1 VANEDGLE
9 PNRPAE
15 EMRAQRPAQG
25 GETRPRRAAR
35 SEETPDMAEQ
45 AAQLFEVAP
54 GITGIDT
61 RMVGRSKVTAA
72 YLVSA
77 ERPALIETG
86 PSRSIG
92 AVEEGLDAIGIG
104 RESLA
109 HVVVS
114 HIHLDHAGGA
124 GDLLSRYPNATLW
137 AHERGVPHLAD
148 PTRLLA
154 STIRAYGED
163 RVASMF
169 GAPRPVPAER
179 LRPLSEGTQ
188 LDLGGRVLEVMN
200 APGHARHE
208 VFVRDRDTG
217 ALFTGDGFGVLL
229 PDVGILRPAAPPPEF
244 DLELA
249 TDSIRRACQGG
260 PSMLVFSHFGAVH
273 DVEETCELAVDRLHA
288 WTDAVRRALQDR
300 AKPADV
306 ADVAEVLRESTAGE
320 TEAAAAAGL
329 DVGRYEFL
337 SSYELNAAGIL
348 RYLTQRAAGR

>member
-1 VANEDGLE
+1 MSDTED
-9 PNRPAE
+9 
-15 EMRAQRPAQG
+15 
-25 GETRPRRAAR
+25 RAA
-35 SEETPDMAEQ
+35 
-45 AAQLFEVAP
+45 EVFDVGP

-72 YLVSA
+72 YLIVA
-77 ERPALIETG
+77 DRPALIETG
-86 PSRSIG
+86 PARSVA
-92 AVEEGLDAIGIG
+92 AVQKGLDALGVG
-104 RESLA
+104 REDLA
-109 HVVVS
+109 HVIVS

-124 GDLLSRYPNATLW
+124 GDLLDRYPNATLW

-154 STIRAYGED
+154 STIRAYGEE

-169 GAPRPVPAER
+169 GSPRPVPAGR
-179 LRPLSEGTQ
+179 LRPLGDGAEI
-188 LDLGGRVLEVMN
+188 DLGSRVLEVMD
-200 APGHARHE
+200 APGHAGHE
-208 VFVRDRDTG
+208 VFVRDRDSG

-249 TDSIRRACQGG
+249 TESIRKACGDG

-273 DVEETCELAVDRLHA
+273 DVEETCDLAIERLHG
-288 WTDAVRRALQDR
+288 WTDAVRRVLR
-300 AKPADV
+300 ERVEPAEV
-306 ADVAEVLRESTAGE
+306 EDVAEVLRESTAGE
-320 TEAAAAAGL
+320 TEAATAAGL

-348 RYLTQRAAGR
+348 RYLTKRAGRPAAPERRPATGPSSGGAAGER

>member
-1 VANEDGLE
+1 VSERE
-9 PNRPAE
+9 YPSAE
-15 EMRAQRPAQG
+15 FFDVG
-25 GETRPRRAAR
+25 
-35 SEETPDMAEQ
+35 
-45 AAQLFEVAP
+45 P

-61 RMVGRSKVTAA
+61 QMVGRSRVSAA
-72 YLVSA
+72 YLIA
-77 ERPALIETG
+77 ADQPTLIETG
-86 PSRSIG
+86 PARSIA
-92 AVEEGLDAIGIG
+92 AVERALDALGVG
-104 RESLA
+104 PEDLA
-109 HVVVS
+109 HVIVS

-124 GDLLSRYPNATLW
+124 GDLLKRFPNATLW

-154 STIRAYGED
+154 STIRAYGEG

-169 GAPRPVPAER
+169 GSPRPVEAER
-179 LRPLSEGTQ
+179 LRPLTDGVEV
-188 LDLGGRVLEVMN
+188 DLGGRVLEVMD
-200 APGHARHE
+200 APGHAGHE

-249 TDSIRRACQGG
+249 THSIRRACADG

-273 DVEETCELAVDRLHA
+273 DVQETCDLAIERLHA
-288 WTDAVRRALQDR
+288 WTNAVREALQER
-300 AKPADV
+300 TEPAV
-306 ADVAEVLRESTAGE
+306 VEDVAEVLREATAGE
-320 TEAAAAAGL
+320 TEAAMAAGL

-348 RYLTQRAAGR
+348 RYLTKRAGGQATPGRRPRATGAPDAGFTADEP

>member
-1 VANEDGLE
+1 MPDTEH
-9 PNRPAE
+9 PA
-15 EMRAQRPAQG
+15 
-25 GETRPRRAAR
+25 
-35 SEETPDMAEQ
+35 AE
-45 AAQLFEVAP
+45 LFDVGP

-72 YLVSA
+72 YLIA
-77 ERPALIETG
+77 ADRPALIETG
-86 PSRSIG
+86 PARSVA
-92 AVEEGLDAIGIG
+92 AVEKGLDALGI
-104 RESLA
+104 RPEDLA
-109 HVVVS
+109 HVIVS

-124 GDLLSRYPNATLW
+124 GDLLERYPNATLW

-169 GAPRPVPAER
+169 GPPRPVRAER
-179 LRPLSEGTQ
+179 LRPLTEGVEV
-188 LDLGGRVLEVMN
+188 DLGGRVLEVMD
-200 APGHARHE
+200 APGHAGHE

-249 TDSIRRACQGG
+249 TQSIRRACADG

-273 DVEETCELAVDRLHA
+273 DVQETCDLAIERLHA
-288 WTDAVRRALQDR
+288 WTDAVRAVLTERTE
-300 AKPADV
+300 P
-306 ADVAEVLRESTAGE
+306 ADVAEVLREATAE
-320 TEAAAAAGL
+320 ESEAAMAAEL
-329 DVGRYEFL
+329 DIGRYEFL

-348 RYLTQRAAGR
+348 RYLTKRAARPATQERRPPATGAGAGSTADER